1 MRRIKCYDIDGNK
14 IDHLVQWDKNQEI
27 YIDNLEDGIMPLV
40 HFGKE
45 GAKTVLEFAD
55 VISLEDDG
63 RYKIIIP
70 NILMQESIRLYIFL
84 FYQMGTEDDPYTT
97 KYFVT
102 IPINAKPKPDGF
114 VSEDNVGYL
123 DFQYLSHLINIER
136 VRIDQLI
143 TMRSA
148 NTDIDAEVIDLRVGA
163 DGKTYESAGAAL
175 RAQDLSIPNKAVI
188 SGNNIQ
194 FFKSLDNGGE
204 TFLFQLDATIFMES
218 GLSLENLDLYV
229 ENTGN
234 AIVLH
239 MSDGEITKSVNIPFI
254 VDSVLD
260 ITSTN
265 AVQNRVVTEQLNHV
279 IEEIENIKENGIGGG
294 EGVTIRLTNQN
305 GTSTLVG
312 SYGNAVSLMF
322 TFTST
327 ENDLPTGNAN
337 LKITVNSVQKVNM
350 SIPQGL
356 TSIDVAPYLAIGAN
370 TVVVTCTDIYG
381 KSRSLAYD
389 VTVVKLSIESTFNAD
404 VPYDND
410 ILFKYTPF
418 GSVEKTIHFIVDGKE
433 IGTVITSLTGKQMT
447 RTIPKMPHGA
457 HKLEVY
463 STATLNET
471 DLISPVL
478 TYDIICL
485 NAGDTTPVIASAY
498 TTETLAQGEQVSI
511 PFIVYDP
518 TRLSC
523 DITLTI
529 YTKNAGSEVVFSEQ
543 NITVNRSKQEWNTR
557 KYPTGTVYFRI
568 KYGEITKIH
577 SIEIVSSKLNIEA
590 EKNDLE
596 LWLSSEGRSNNETN
610 PNQWTYGDVTTTFNN
625 MNWSNVGW
633 VNDDHG
639 DACLRLSGD
648 ATAEINFKPFKDDL
662 RVYGKTIELDFVIR
676 DVNNR
681 DAVPISCMSGG
692 IGIEVKAD
700 TAYLNSEQS
709 NVFCNYR
716 EEERVRVSFVIQS
729 RDEYRMLAIYLNGV
743 MSDAIQYPAGDNF
756 QQNEPVNISIGSP
769 YCGIDIY
776 NIRSYTTA
784 LTDSGVT
791 TNFIADMT
799 DVVRKTEVYENNDI
813 YDDFGEISFTKAKEK
828 NSVMILIGDLP
839 TYKGD
844 KKTIAVRYYDI
855 EDSNLDF
862 YENTVSC
869 DIQGT
874 SSQFYVRKNW
884 KLKFQNEH
892 HIDIDQLPAK
902 VICIKVD
909 YAEATGTHNTQNA
922 VFVEKLYSEP
932 FPAKVDNP
940 KCRSTIYGKPIL
952 LFHQKSEGSEP
963 VFYGKVL
970 AVVKLSLIY
979 DESPGK
985 GNVFEG

>member
-14 IDHLVQWDKNQEI
+14 IDHLVQWDTNQEI
-27 YIDNLEDGIMPLV
+27 YIDDLENGIMPLV

-45 GAKTVLEFAD
+45 GCDNALEFAD

-63 RYKIIIP
+63 RYKITIP

-84 FYQMGTEDDPYTT
+84 FYQMGTEDDPFTT
-97 KYFVT
+97 KYFIHV
-102 IPINAKPKPDGF
+102 PINAKPKPDGF
-114 VSEDNVGYL
+114 ISQNNVNYV
-123 DFQYLSHLINIER
+123 DFQTLSHLVGVERARIN
-136 VRIDQLI
+136 QLVALN
-143 TMRSA
+143 TAS
-148 NTDIDAEVIDLRVGA
+148 TDIDAEVLDIRIGA
-163 DGKTYESAGAAL
+163 DGVTYDSAGDAV
-175 RAQDLSIPNKAVI
+175 RAQDMTIPNKAVI
-188 SGNNIQ
+188 SGNYIQ
-194 FFKSLDNGGE
+194 FYKSFENGGE
-204 TFLFQLDATIFMES
+204 MFLFHLDATTFMES
-218 GLSLENLDLYV
+218 GLSLENLDLEA

-234 AIVLH
+234 GVVIR
-239 MSDGEITKSVNIPFI
+239 MSDGKITKSVQLPFA
-254 VDSVLD
+254 VDSTLD
-260 ITSTN
+260 MTSTN
-265 AVQNRVVTEQLNHV
+265 PVQNRVVTEQINYV
-279 IEEIENIKENGIGGG
+279 IEEIENIKEHGIGGG

-370 TVVVTCTDIYG
+370 NVVVTCTDIYG

-389 VTVVKLSIESTFNAD
+389 VTVVKLSIESTFNATI
-404 VPYDND
+404 PYDND
-410 ILFKYTPF
+410 ILFKYTPY

-447 RTIPKMPHGA
+447 RTIPKMSHGA

-463 STATLNET
+463 STASLNET
-471 DLISPVL
+471 DLVSPVL

-485 NAGDTTPVIASAY
+485 GTGDTTPIIASAY
-498 TTETLAQGEQVSI
+498 TEETLSQGKQVSI

-523 DITLTI
+523 DITLTV
-529 YTKNAGSEVVFSEQ
+529 YTMNAGAEVIYSEQ
-543 NITVNRSKQEWNTR
+543 NITVDRSQQEWNTR
-557 KYPTGTVYFRI
+557 KYPIGTVYFRI
-568 KYGEITKIH
+568 KYGEITKTH
-577 SIEIVSSKLNIEA
+577 SVEVVKSKLSVEA
-590 EKNDLE
+590 ETNDLE

-610 PNQWTYGDVTTTFNN
+610 PAQWTYGDITTTFNN

-633 VNDDHG
+633 VNDENG

-648 ATAEINFKPFKDDL
+648 ATAQINFMPFKDDL

-681 DAVPISCMSGG
+681 DAIPISCMSGN
-692 IGIEVKAD
+692 IGFEVKAD

-729 RDEYRMLAIYLNGV
+729 RDEYRLLAIYLNGV
-743 MSDAIQYPAGDNF
+743 MSDAIQYPSGDNF
-756 QQNEPVNISIGSP
+756 QQTNPVNISIGSP

-784 LTDSGVT
+784 LTDDGVT

-799 DVVRKTEVYENNDI
+799 DVIRKTEVYENNDI
-813 YDDFGEISFTKAKEK
+813 YDEFGEISFTKAKEK

-862 YENTVSC
+862 YENVVGI

-874 SSQFYVRKNW
+874 SSQFFSIYW
-884 KLKFQNEH
+884 K
-892 HIDIDQLPAK
+892 
-902 VICIKVD
+902 
-909 YAEATGTHNTQNA
+909 
-922 VFVEKLYSEP
+922 
-932 FPAKVDNP
+932 
-940 KCRSTIYGKPIL
+940 
-952 LFHQKSEGSEP
+952 
-963 VFYGKVL
+963 
-970 AVVKLSLIY
+970 
-979 DESPGK
+979 
-985 GNVFEG
+985 